1 MQHKKEVV
9 ATSTSDRRSTNK
21 RENMGQIMTNPEP
34 KQIKDLRKSVNL
46 DTTQAGNL
54 LHVSARTFQRW
65 ERGNTKMPLGYWEL
79 FELKV
84 RIVRSRMGKMA

>member
-1 MQHKKEVV
+1 MV
-9 ATSTSDRRSTNK
+9 AETKCYRK
-21 RENMGQIMTNPEP
+21 PIIKGENMGEIMQHPEP

-84 RIVRSRMGKMA
+84 RIVKSRMGKMA

>member
-1 MQHKKEVV
+1 MHHKKEVV
-9 ATSTSDRRSTNK
+9 AETK
-21 RENMGQIMTNPEP
+21 CYCKPIIKGENMGQIMTNPEP

-84 RIVRSRMGKMA
+84 RIVRSRMGKIA

>member
-1 MQHKKEVV
+1 
-9 ATSTSDRRSTNK
+9 
-21 RENMGQIMTNPEP
+21 MGEIMMHPEP
-34 KQIKDLRKSVNL
+34 KQIKDMRLSVKL

-65 ERGNTKMPLGYWEL
+65 ERGTSKMPLAYWEL

-84 RIVRSRMGKMA
+84 RVVKSRQGKMS